1 MNVGKF
7 HEDLASHSVPKQPGN
22 RSFGLV
28 MTVALA
34 IVGCW
39 PLVRGG
45 PQRWWALIAAS
56 LFFLFALLL
65 PDALGPLNRIW
76 TALGLFLG
84 KLVNP
89 LVLSALFFLVFTPM
103 ALLMRAFG
111 KDPLRLKFESSAE
124 SYWIPR
130 AGSGIESDSMRQQ
143 F

>member
-1 MNVGKF
+1 MSDGRF
-7 HEDLASHSVPKQPGN
+7 HEDLASHSVPKGASN

-28 MTVALA
+28 MSVVLA

-45 PQRWWALIAAS
+45 SERWWALIAAS
-56 LFFLFALLL
+56 LFFVCALLL
-65 PDALGPLNRIW
+65 PDTLGPLNRVW
-76 TALGLFLG
+76 TAFGLFLG

-89 LVLSALFFLVFTPM
+89 LVLSALFFLIFTPM

-111 KDPLRLKFESSAE
+111 KDPLRLKFDPSAE

-130 AGSGIESDSMRQQ
+130 TGSEIESDSMRQQ